1 MYKCLGSRP
10 LEHAVAKQQPREA
23 HHYRACK
30 ALPFYRRKF
39 PENLIHDIIKM
50 SLPCKALVA
59 LLLLSV
65 VNARPNTEFGSTN
78 QSEPV
83 DLENTDPLENVDTAA
98 QTPQVYLIIA
108 ESLDDP
114 EIIGTPADE
123 DDVEKRS
130 AEESDDLETAAGT
143 NVLRPLFVY
152 RQQLAYRERVKKGAF
167 RRSGIRPRF

>member
-1 MYKCLGSRP
+1 MQLRNSNPEK
-10 LEHAVAKQQPREA
+10 HITT
-23 HHYRACK
+23 
-30 ALPFYRRKF
+30 
-39 PENLIHDIIKM
+39 ENLIQDIIKM
-50 SLPCKALVA
+50 QMNNRLKIIIKIDYNDQSSQSLPCKALVA

-65 VNARPNTEFGSTN
+65 VIAKPNAEFGSTN
-78 QSEPV
+78 QLEPV
-83 DLENTDPLENVDTAA
+83 DLEKTDPLENVDTAA
-98 QTPQVYLIIA
+98 QTPQVYLVIA

-114 EIIGTPADE
+114 EIIGTPAGE

-167 RRSGIRPRF
+167 RRSGIRPGF